1 MLAKL
6 TRSVLVLFGVGSSGL
21 AVAYDS
27 DALINAAVS
36 YLVSADLHTKLS
48 QGNCSYVSFKQVPSI
63 ELRIEEVRR
72 ALNDRD
78 ASEFVAFLNSPEYK
92 AKLRHN
98 QKILD
103 DLLRSFSSG
112 VDRKTACGM
121 LWGVLT
127 PTFTK
132 AENDWA
138 SLRKD

>member
-6 TRSVLVLFGVGSSGL
+6 TRFVLVLFWGVGSTL
-21 AVAYDS
+21 AIAYDS
-27 DALINAAVS
+27 DALIDVAVP

-48 QGNCSYVSFKQVPSI
+48 HGSCSYVSFRQAPSI

-78 ASEFVAFLNSPEYK
+78 ALEFVAFLNSPEYQ

-103 DLLRSFSSG
+103 DLLEGFSVG

-127 PTFTK
+127 PTFIK
-132 AENDWA
+132 AENDWG